1 MKRLTLFLALVTALS
16 AHAQQYCPEYD
27 FETMFVGGGASVM
40 IMGYLGSN
48 LAVRIPPRIHGL
60 PVTHIGEEAFAD
72 LYLTSITLPDSVI
85 YIGDEAFA
93 GNRLTSFII
102 PCGVRRIARW
112 AFAENMLTS
121 ITIPYGVIFIEEEAF
136 LYNQLISIYI
146 PGSVVYI
153 GSGAFVE
160 NRLNSVTLPGHID
173 LWGDEFDP
181 DVIITSVLIQ

>member
-1 MKRLTLFLALVTALS
+1 MKKLTLLIALVTALS

-27 FETMFVGGGASVM
+27 FETILVGGGASVM
-40 IMGYLGSN
+40 ILGYLGPN
-48 LAVRIPPRIHGL
+48 LAVRIPPRIQGL

-72 LYLTSITLPDSVI
+72 LHLTSVNLPDSII
-85 YIGDEAFA
+85 YIGEEAFA
-93 GNRLTSFII
+93 GNHLTSFTI
-102 PCGVRRIARW
+102 PRGVTRIARW
-112 AFAENMLTS
+112 AFAENLLTS

-153 GSGAFVE
+153 GSGAFME
-160 NRLNSVTLPGHID
+160 NQLCSVTVPGHID

-181 DVIITSVLIQ
+181 DVTVTSVLIH